1 MRADDK
7 VFRSDRKAFI
17 REFSMLSLYVHIPF
31 CVRKCHYC
39 GFYSTRY
46 DHVLADAYLDALERE
61 MDLKADVLRTRA
73 VGTLYVGGGTPT
85 ALTSDQL
92 SRLFA
97 LLERRVR
104 VHHIAE
110 VTVEVNP
117 AAAAPHVL
125 QLLQRSGVTRLSIGV
140 QSFLEEELRF
150 LGRIHGAAEA
160 RAVVRRA
167 RGAGFANISLDLI
180 YGLPGQRPAAWRR
193 SLDEALALGT
203 EHLSAYNL
211 IVEESTP
218 LARMVRAGRVAPNT
232 PASDAELYALTMD
245 LLADAGYEQYEVS
258 NYARPG
264 RHCRHNLAYWTH
276 EPYLGF
282 GPSAHSFWRDACT
295 PYGRRWWNRADLA
308 GYAQMVGRGL
318 PPRGGEETLG
328 PREALLE
335 RILLGLRSD
344 GVNLAGLREEFGW
357 SPEEGSG
364 GPVEELLAASL
375 ATLRRG
381 VLRLTRR
388 GYLLCDE
395 ITARLTPDSVPAA
408 P

>member
-1 MRADDK
+1 MA
-7 VFRSDRKAFI
+7 
-17 REFSMLSLYVHIPF
+17 SLYVHIPF
-31 CVRKCHYC
+31 CEKKCAYC
-39 GFYSTRY
+39 DFYSVASRGGMQ
-46 DHVLADAYLDALERE
+46 DFLAALGRE
-61 MDLKADVLRTRA
+61 IELAAPAGEGRSFETVFF
-73 VGTLYVGGGTPT
+73 GGGTPSLLPPP
-85 ALTSDQL
+85 AVADILA
-92 SRLFA
+92 RLRGAFVVLPDA
-97 LLERRVR
+97 EITLEANPGAV
-104 VHHIAE
+104 AE
-110 VTVEVNP
+110 GNLDGYRAAGVN
-117 AAAAPHVL
+117 
-125 QLLQRSGVTRLSIGV
+125 RLSVGV
-140 QSFLEEELRF
+140 QSFLEDELRF

-167 RGAGFANISLDLI
+167 RGAEFSNISLDLI
-180 YGLPGQRPAAWRR
+180 YGLPGQRPDAWRR

-218 LARMVRAGRVAPNT
+218 LARMVRSGGVAPN
-232 PASDAELYALTMD
+232 PSAFDAELYALTMD

-264 RHCRHNLAYWTH
+264 RRCRHNLAYWTH

-282 GPSAHSFWRDACT
+282 GPSAHSFWRDGCT

-308 GYAQMVGRGL
+308 GYTRALDRGL

-335 RILLGLRSD
+335 RMFLGLRSD
-344 GVNLAGLREEFGW
+344 GVNLARLREEFGW
-357 SPEEGSG
+357 SPEEGTG

-395 ITARLTPDSVPAA
+395 ITARLIPASVPAA

>member
-1 MRADDK
+1 VA
-7 VFRSDRKAFI
+7 
-17 REFSMLSLYVHIPF
+17 SLYVHIPF
-31 CVRKCHYC
+31 CEKKCAYC
-39 GFYSTRY
+39 DFYSVASRSGMQ
-46 DHVLADAYLDALERE
+46 DFLAALGRE
-61 MDLKADVLRTRA
+61 IELAAPAGEGRSFETVFF
-73 VGTLYVGGGTPT
+73 GGGTPSLLPPPAVAEILARLRGAFVVLPNAEITLEANPGAVAEGNLDGYRT
-85 ALTSDQL
+85 AG
-92 SRLFA
+92 
-97 LLERRVR
+97 
-104 VHHIAE
+104 
-110 VTVEVNP
+110 VN
-117 AAAAPHVL
+117 
-125 QLLQRSGVTRLSIGV
+125 RLSIGV

-264 RHCRHNLAYWTH
+264 RRCRHNLAYWTH

-381 VLRLTRR
+381 VLRLTHR